1 MTGQGI
7 PVRAGAEGKAD
18 GRRTNTRT
26 RIHEVA
32 LELFAELGYER
43 TTMRQIADRLGI
55 TRPALYYHYRSK
67 EDILAAVHRDLAYSV
82 DELLA
87 WAKAQP
93 ATGATRQEVL
103 RRLHALMSGPWGIF
117 TRFAQASEA
126 AMRDLSAAA
135 EFSQRMDDVGTL
147 LSPSDTVEG
156 RIKGRLALSALF
168 MANARSAQLGGSTA
182 ERMDAALEIAYEL
195 VR

>member
-1 MTGQGI
+1 MTGQGAPI
-7 PVRAGAEGKAD
+7 RAEAAGKAD
-18 GRRTNTRT
+18 GRRTDTRT

-43 TTMRQIADRLGI
+43 TTMQQIADRLGI

-82 DELLA
+82 DELLT

-93 ATGATRQEVL
+93 ATRATRQEVL
-103 RRLHALMSGPWGIF
+103 RRLHAVMSGPWGVF

-135 EFSQRMDDVGTL
+135 EFGQRMDEVGTL

-168 MANARSAQLGGSTA
+168 MANARGTQLGGSTA
-182 ERMDAALEIAYEL
+182 ERMDAALEIASAL
-195 VR
+195 LR